1 MDLTE
6 KNIVITGS
14 LRPLTREEAI
24 RFLESKGAVVQNYV
38 SSRTDILVL
47 GHKQLDLFDP
57 DKRSKKHDAALR
69 RISDGQSITFLSEES
84 FCNYFL
90 KDDGKN
96 AIVPLKDIFDYS
108 L

>member
-38 SSRTDILVL
+38 SSKTDILVL
-47 GHKQLDLFDP
+47 GHKQLNLFDP
-57 DKRSKKHDAALR
+57 DKRSKKHDVALK
-69 RISDGQSITFLSEES
+69 RISDGQSITFPPEES
-84 FCNYFL
+84 F
-90 KDDGKN
+90 
-96 AIVPLKDIFDYS
+96 FDLVKKS
-108 L
+108 QD

>member
-1 MDLTE
+1 MDLTG

-38 SSRTDILVL
+38 SSKTDILVL

-57 DKRSKKHDAALR
+57 DKRSKKHDVALK
-69 RISDGQSITFLSEES
+69 RISDGQSITFLPEES
-84 FCNYFL
+84 F
-90 KDDGKN
+90 
-96 AIVPLKDIFDYS
+96 FDVVKKS
-108 L
+108 ED

>member
-24 RFLESKGAVVQNYV
+24 RFLESKGAVVQNYI

-47 GHKQLDLFDP
+47 GHKQLNLFDP
-57 DKRSKKHDAALR
+57 DKRSKKHDVALK
-69 RISDGQSITFLSEES
+69 RISDGQSITFLPEES
-84 FCNYFL
+84 F
-90 KDDGKN
+90 
-96 AIVPLKDIFDYS
+96 FDLVKKS
-108 L
+108 QD

>member
-1 MDLTE
+1 MDLTG

-14 LRPLTREEAI
+14 LRPLTREETI
-24 RFLESKGAVVQNYV
+24 QFLESKGAVMQSYV

-47 GHKQLDLFDP
+47 GHKQLNLFDP

-84 FCNYFL
+84 FFNL
-90 KDDGKN
+90 VKKSQD
-96 AIVPLKDIFDYS
+96 
-108 L
+108 

>member
-1 MDLTE
+1 MDLTG

-38 SSRTDILVL
+38 SSKTDILVL

-57 DKRSKKHDAALR
+57 DKRSKKHDVALK
-69 RISDGQSITFLSEES
+69 RISDGQSITFLPEES
-84 FCNYFL
+84 F
-90 KDDGKN
+90 
-96 AIVPLKDIFDYS
+96 FDLVKKS
-108 L
+108 QD

>member
-1 MDLTE
+1 MDLTG

-24 RFLESKGAVVQNYV
+24 RFLESKGAVVQNYI
-38 SSRTDILVL
+38 SNKTDILVL

-69 RISDGQSITFLSEES
+69 RISDGQSIIFLSEES
-84 FCNYFL
+84 F
-90 KDDGKN
+90 
-96 AIVPLKDIFDYS
+96 FDLVKKS
-108 L
+108 QD

>member
-38 SSRTDILVL
+38 SNKTDILVL

-69 RISDGQSITFLSEES
+69 RISDGQSIIFLSEEL
-84 FCNYFL
+84 F
-90 KDDGKN
+90 
-96 AIVPLKDIFDYS
+96 FDLVKKS
-108 L
+108 QD

>member
-24 RFLESKGAVVQNYV
+24 RFLESKGAVVQSYV
-38 SSRTDILVL
+38 SNKTHILVL

-84 FCNYFL
+84 F
-90 KDDGKN
+90 
-96 AIVPLKDIFDYS
+96 FDLVKKS
-108 L
+108 QD

>member
-1 MDLTE
+1 MDLTG

-24 RFLESKGAVVQNYV
+24 RFLESKGAVVQNYI
-38 SSRTDILVL
+38 SNKTDILVL
-47 GHKQLDLFDP
+47 GHKQLDLFNP

-84 FCNYFL
+84 F
-90 KDDGKN
+90 
-96 AIVPLKDIFDYS
+96 FDLVKKS
-108 L
+108 QD

>member
-1 MDLTE
+1 MDLTG

-38 SSRTDILVL
+38 SNKTDILVL

-84 FCNYFL
+84 F
-90 KDDGKN
+90 
-96 AIVPLKDIFDYS
+96 FDLVKKS
-108 L
+108 QD

>member
-24 RFLESKGAVVQNYV
+24 RFLESKGAIVQNYI
-38 SSRTDILVL
+38 SSKTDILFL
-47 GHKQLDLFDP
+47 GHKQLNLFDP

-84 FCNYFL
+84 F
-90 KDDGKN
+90 
-96 AIVPLKDIFDYS
+96 FDLVKKS
-108 L
+108 QD